1 MWLSIFV
8 DKLKENIIED
18 GKEKEVVKDVFV
30 VSGHKFLAMS
40 ENVVLDGERLE
51 LGISDW
57 LELSAAVV
65 RLENRIPHER
75 TSRLYETIYIYT
87 LPYLL
92 LKHFRDEFEEPEEM
106 AIRVKEVRDE

>member
-30 VSGHKFLAMS
+30 VSGHKFLALS
-40 ENVVLDGERLE
+40 ENIILDGETLR
-51 LGISDW
+51 LGIDDW
-57 LELSAAVV
+57 LELNAVVV

-75 TSRLYETIYIYT
+75 TSSLYETIYIYT
-87 LPYLL
+87 LPYLFVKRL
-92 LKHFRDEFEEPEEM
+92 AEEFGEEREM
-106 AIRVKEVRDE
+106 AIRVKEV